1 MIKENKLIKNFK
13 LPSTNKKDF
22 CLKDELNTNLI
33 LYVYPKDNTSGCTTE
48 SVEFAKYYKKF
59 KNLNFRIFGISK
71 DSI

>member
-33 LYVYPKDNTSGCTTE
+33 LYVYPKDNTPGCTTGRL
-48 SVEFAKYYKKF
+48 SLLNTIKSLKF
-59 KNLNFRIFGISK
+59 
-71 DSI
+71 